1 MALMK
6 KEVVYQIETYAQDGK
21 KVEYFRPIY
30 PQNETDIADG
40 FYVALFNMNTPNGML
55 NCRVEYKAESLD
67 DAFDQFERVA
77 NDGANDGAKVEQQIR
92 EQRQAIVKAISS
104 QDPEAAR
111 KASNE
116 LLDFIETTL
125 LDINKRD
132 VQLQRAMR
140 RIKVKQTTKA
150 AS

>member
-77 NDGANDGAKVEQQIR
+77 NDGANDIISQMNTPKI
-92 EQRQAIVKAISS
+92 AIPNPV
-104 QDPEAAR
+104 R
-111 KASNE
+111 
-116 LLDFIETTL
+116 
-125 LDINKRD
+125 NKNFK
-132 VQLQRAMR
+132 LHN
-140 RIKVKQTTKA
+140 
-150 AS
+150 